1 MDNSIEDICGQV
13 IEFDNCI
20 RFVGFATNAGKIIAC
35 KYRKDVIP
43 LLTLDETQLSFI
55 DSALMMRIREAREPK
70 LGKVI
75 CSVVLYEKVIYATIL
90 VNSEDY
96 PILMVSFDKTNKR
109 TDHESLILHGILPLL
124 AHYFTETIC

>member
-1 MDNSIEDICGQV
+1 MHISIEDICDQV
-13 IEFDNCI
+13 IEFDNSI
-20 RFVGFATNAGKIIAC
+20 RFTGFATNAGKIIAC

-75 CSVVLYEKVIYATIL
+75 SSIVLCEKVTYATIL
-90 VNSEDY
+90 VKSEDY
-96 PILMVSFDKTNKR
+96 PILMISFDMTNKR

-124 AHYFTETIC
+124 SHYFTGTV